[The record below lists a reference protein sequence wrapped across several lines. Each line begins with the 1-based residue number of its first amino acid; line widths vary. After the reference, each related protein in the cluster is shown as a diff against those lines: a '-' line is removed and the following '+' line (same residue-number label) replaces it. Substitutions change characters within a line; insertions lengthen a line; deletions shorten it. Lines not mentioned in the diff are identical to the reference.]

1 MEDGGKN
8 NGLFVQPL
16 TDISTQFTHFFP
28 LSVKISTKLSLK

>member
-16 TDISTQFTHFFP
+16 TNISTQFTHFFP
-28 LSVKISTKLSLK
+28 LSVKNSTKLSLK